1 MSFVRRG
8 PRRGT
13 VQCVT
18 ADELLP
24 GRATAEGTRRYADR
38 FADLPGHF
46 RSPDQLWLSSL
57 GLGTKSGGPR
67 GADDLLYRGS
77 IPRALAGGINVF
89 DTALSYRMQASE
101 RTLGSAL
108 RRALAGEVA
117 RRDEV
122 FVITKGGY
130 LTLDPD
136 SPLARQ
142 GHRYLIETYVET
154 GLIDPARVVNGVHSL
169 DPRFIADQIERSR
182 RNLGLETIDLYCIQ
196 QPELQLVE
204 RGPDE
209 FKGILRALFA
219 TLEEAVA
226 RGDIAAY
233 GLSTWTGLLL
243 PHLERGHLAV
253 AELLEL
259 ALDVGGPDHHMRALQ
274 LPYSVAMGEARG
286 LDSQFGPEGRTT
298 GVLETL
304 RDTGTAVFAAEPL
317 FEGRAV
323 RGLPAFL
330 RESMADLRTDAQ
342 RSLQFARS
350 TPGVTT
356 ALVGMRREEHV
367 DENLELCRHAPA
379 SPEVIERLF
388 EIARARSNPAA

>member
-1 MSFVRRG
+1 MSLVRRAAQ
-8 PRRGT
+8 RGRLR
-13 VQCVT
+13 CVS

-38 FADLPGHF
+38 FANLPGHF

-57 GLGTKSGGPR
+57 GLGTKSGGQS

-108 RRALAGEVA
+108 RRALAEDVA

-142 GHRYLIETYVET
+142 GGRYLIETYVET

-243 PHLERGHLAV
+243 PHLERGHLAI

-274 LPYSVAMGEARG
+274 LPYSVAMESGVRCVASTTRRRVLSSSSVMSILIKFAESWIVTWRIPAGRFSAGTWLVASLTVKLSVSPIVAPKIMPARIC
-286 LDSQFGPEGRTT
+286 Q
-298 GVLETL
+298 
-304 RDTGTAVFAAEPL
+304 
-317 FEGRAV
+317 
-323 RGLPAFL
+323 
-330 RESMADLRTDAQ
+330 
-342 RSLQFARS
+342 
-350 TPGVTT
+350 
-356 ALVGMRREEHV
+356 
-367 DENLELCRHAPA
+367 
-379 SPEVIERLF
+379 
-388 EIARARSNPAA
+388 